1 MKRRSSIW
9 VVATE
14 DGWAVRREGGKR
26 ALKVLAKKE
35 EAVAFGRKQAK
46 KDKTELIVQ
55 AKDGSIQSKDSYG
68 KESPAAD
75 REH

>member
-1 MKRRSSIW
+1 MERRRSIW

-14 DGWAVRREGGKR
+14 DGWAVKREGGKK

-35 EAVAFGRKQAK
+35 DAVAYGRKLAK

-68 KESPAAD
+68 KESPTID